1 MLDLVTE
8 ATTLGV
14 LLEETRGVIGVVLGN
29 TEGEVRGTVGSVRD
43 SDAGA
48 SVAATLGLELNK
60 VGALLGLGGLGV
72 VSIKSPTAARVVAQ
86 QSGAVL
92 VIELDPKRPLGELET
107 KLRTLTWA
115 PPDERLEVPP
125 PSRPP
130 GPPAVGL
137 VRHPTPLPLPAV
149 PPPAVAPPLP
159 AVVPPPH
166 AVSPP
171 PHPASPPHVA
181 ASPPHVVA
189 SSPHA
194 VVSPPVVAPPAL
206 PPLAPPLSAS
216 TLAPPRPAAP
226 PPLSAVPSLRPSPAP
241 AAPAKPAPPPPPP
254 PPPSHGVTATKTVV
268 GGGPAFAGDLEEF
281 ALPDLL
287 EFLRNSHRTGLLVC
301 STSTGTGTVQLS
313 RGLIIAADS
322 PNALDL
328 REHLLTSAE
337 IAPEQRQVLAAL
349 PADYFGDDM
358 IESVL
363 VSRDLVPRDEVERA
377 RVARIYSAFREMVG
391 WTSGRFAF
399 DPAVPIV
406 TNPAL
411 ALSAQSILMQIYQ
424 EQDEQ
429 DR

>member
-14 LLEETRGVIGVVLGN
+14 LLEETRGVVGVVLGN

-48 SVAATLGLELNK
+48 SVAATLGVELNK
-60 VGALLGLGGLGV
+60 IGALLGLGGLGV

-125 PSRPP
+125 PSRPSS
-130 GPPAVGL
+130 PPSVSPP
-137 VRHPTPLPLPAV
+137 RHPTPLPLPAV
-149 PPPAVAPPLP
+149 PPPALPLP
-159 AVVPPPH
+159 APPP
-166 AVSPP
+166 AM
-171 PHPASPPHVA
+171 PHVI
-181 ASPPHVVA
+181 
-189 SSPHA
+189 
-194 VVSPPVVAPPAL
+194 
-206 PPLAPPLSAS
+206 
-216 TLAPPRPAAP
+216 AAP
-226 PPLSAVPSLRPSPAP
+226 PPVIVAPAHHAPPIPPPIPSPPAPVLAPTLSASALPPPVASSRPTSPPPLSTVATLRPSPPPPAP
-241 AAPAKPAPPPPPP
+241 VKPPPPPP
-254 PPPSHGVTATKTVV
+254 PASNGVTATKTVV

-281 ALPDLL
+281 SLPDLL

-301 STSTGTGTVQLS
+301 STTTGTGTVQLS
-313 RGLIIAADS
+313 RGMIIAADS

-349 PADYFGDDM
+349 PVEYFGDDM
-358 IESVL
+358 IEGVL

-406 TNPAL
+406 TNPAF

>member
-14 LLEETRGVIGVVLGN
+14 LLEETRGVVGVVLGN

-48 SVAATLGLELNK
+48 SVAATLGVELNK
-60 VGALLGLGGLGV
+60 IGALLGLGGLGV

-125 PSRPP
+125 PSRPSS
-130 GPPAVGL
+130 PPSISPP
-137 VRHPTPLPLPAV
+137 RHPTPLPLPAV
-149 PPPAVAPPLP
+149 PPPPALSLPLP
-159 AVVPPPH
+159 APPPI
-166 AVSPP
+166 PP
-171 PHPASPPHVA
+171 PPTIVAIPALPAHPPAIVPIP
-181 ASPPHVVA
+181 
-189 SSPHA
+189 
-194 VVSPPVVAPPAL
+194 APPPPPIPPPPAP
-206 PPLAPPLSAS
+206 PPLAPTLSAS
-216 TLAPPRPAAP
+216 ALPPPVASSRPTSP
-226 PPLSAVPSLRPSPAP
+226 PPLSAVATLRPTPPP
-241 AAPAKPAPPPPPP
+241 AAPAKPPPPPA
-254 PPPSHGVTATKTVV
+254 SNGVTATRTVV

-281 ALPDLL
+281 SLPDLL

-301 STSTGTGTVQLS
+301 STTTGTGTVQLS
-313 RGLIIAADS
+313 RGMIIAADS

-349 PADYFGDDM
+349 PAEYFGDDM
-358 IESVL
+358 IEGVL

-391 WTSGRFAF
+391 WTSGRFSF

>member
-14 LLEETRGVIGVVLGN
+14 LLEETRGVVGVVLGN

-48 SVAATLGLELNK
+48 SVAATLGVELNK
-60 VGALLGLGGLGV
+60 IGALLGLGGLGV

-125 PSRPP
+125 PSRPSS
-130 GPPAVGL
+130 PPSVSPP
-137 VRHPTPLPLPAV
+137 RHPTPLPLPAV
-149 PPPAVAPPLP
+149 PPPTLPLPAPPPAMPPHVIAVPPHVIAAPPHVIAAPAFHAPPIPPLP
-159 AVVPPPH
+159 APPIPPLPAPALAPTLSASALPPP
-166 AVSPP
+166 
-171 PHPASPPHVA
+171 
-181 ASPPHVVA
+181 VA
-189 SSPHA
+189 SS
-194 VVSPPVVAPPAL
+194 
-206 PPLAPPLSAS
+206 
-216 TLAPPRPAAP
+216 RPTSP
-226 PPLSAVPSLRPSPAP
+226 PPLSAVATLRPSPPPPAP
-241 AAPAKPAPPPPPP
+241 VKPPPPPA
-254 PPPSHGVTATKTVV
+254 SNSVTATKTV

-301 STSTGTGTVQLS
+301 STITGTGTVQLS
-313 RGLIIAADS
+313 RGMIIAADS

-349 PADYFGDDM
+349 PVEYFGDDM
-358 IESVL
+358 IEGVL

-406 TNPAL
+406 TNPAF

>member
-14 LLEETRGVIGVVLGN
+14 LLEETRGVVGVVLGT

-48 SVAATLGLELNK
+48 SVAATLGVEFNK
-60 VGALLGLGGLGV
+60 IGMLLGLGGLGV

-92 VIELDPKRPLGELET
+92 VIELDPKRPVGELET
-107 KLRTLTWA
+107 KLRTLAWA

-125 PSRPP
+125 PSRPS
-130 GPPAVGL
+130 AVGL
-137 VRHPTPLPLPAV
+137 VRPPTPLPLPPPHPVIPPPPPAIPPPPAV
-149 PPPAVAPPLP
+149 VSPPPAVAPLP
-159 AVVPPPH
+159 AIVPPP
-166 AVSPP
+166 S
-171 PHPASPPHVA
+171 PHVIA
-181 ASPPHVVA
+181 TATPHVV
-189 SSPHA
+189 PHA
-194 VVSPPVVAPPAL
+194 M

-216 TLAPPRPAAP
+216 TLAAPRTTTP
-226 PPLSAVPSLRPSPAP
+226 PPLSAVPSLRHTPPPPPAP
-241 AAPAKPAPPPPPP
+241 VKPPPPPP
-254 PPPSHGVTATKTVV
+254 APAGNGATASKTV

-281 ALPDLL
+281 SLPDLL

-301 STSTGTGTVQLS
+301 STSTGTGTVQLT

-328 REHLLTSAE
+328 REYLLTNAE
-337 IAPEQRQVLAAL
+337 IPPEQRQVLAAL
-349 PADYFGDDM
+349 PPEYFGDDM
-358 IESVL
+358 IEGVL

-377 RVARIYSAFREMVG
+377 RIARIYSAFREMVG

-399 DPAVPIV
+399 DPTVPIV
-406 TNPAL
+406 SNPAL

-424 EQDEQ
+424 EQDEEE
-429 DR
+429 R

>member
-14 LLEETRGVIGVVLGN
+14 LLEETRGVVGVVLGN

-48 SVAATLGLELNK
+48 SVAATLGVELNK
-60 VGALLGLGGLGV
+60 IGALLGLGGLGV

-125 PSRPP
+125 PSRPSS
-130 GPPAVGL
+130 PPSVSPP
-137 VRHPTPLPLPAV
+137 RHPTPLPLPAV
-149 PPPAVAPPLP
+149 PPPALPLP
-159 AVVPPPH
+159 APPP
-166 AVSPP
+166 AM
-171 PHPASPPHVA
+171 PHVI
-181 ASPPHVVA
+181 
-189 SSPHA
+189 
-194 VVSPPVVAPPAL
+194 
-206 PPLAPPLSAS
+206 
-216 TLAPPRPAAP
+216 AAP
-226 PPLSAVPSLRPSPAP
+226 PPVIAAPPPVIVAPAHHAPPIPPPIPSPPAPVLAPTLSASALPPPVASSRPTSPPPLSTVATLRPSPPPPAP
-241 AAPAKPAPPPPPP
+241 VKPPPPPP
-254 PPPSHGVTATKTVV
+254 PASNGVTATKTVV

-281 ALPDLL
+281 SLPDLL

-301 STSTGTGTVQLS
+301 STTTGTGTVQLS
-313 RGLIIAADS
+313 RGMIIAADS

-349 PADYFGDDM
+349 PVEYFGDDM
-358 IESVL
+358 IEGVL

-406 TNPAL
+406 TNPAF